1 MHGDIITYDYFGS
14 LYINMTNRCDCHCV
28 FCIRDEDSS
37 ALGGL
42 WLQEEPSREAVL
54 EDILSK
60 DLSQYSEIVFCGYG
74 EPTCRADDMLWL
86 CDQLHAAKRAD
97 LPPIRLNTNGHGSL
111 INHRNIAPELK
122 GRLDAVSVSLNG
134 SNQEEYLRLT
144 RPGSG
149 EKGWDAMLDFVR
161 EAVKYVPRVMVTIVD
176 YDKTPAE
183 IAACRALAEGLGA
196 QFRVRPYG

>member
-1 MHGDIITYDYFGS
+1 MQGDIITYEYFGS

-28 FCIRDEDSS
+28 FCIRDEEDS

-42 WLQEEPSREAVL
+42 WLKEEPTKEAVL
-54 EDILSK
+54 AEILDQ
-60 DLSQYSEIVFCGYG
+60 DLSPYSEIVFCGYG
-74 EPTCRADDMLWL
+74 EPTCRIDDLLWL
-86 CDQLHAAKRAD
+86 CDQLHAAGRGD

-122 GRLDAVSVSLNG
+122 GRLDAVSISLNG
-134 SNQEEYLRLT
+134 SNAEEYVRLT

-149 EKGWDAMLDFVR
+149 EKGWEAMLDFTR
-161 EAVKYVPRVMVTIVD
+161 EAAKYVPHTAMTIVD

-183 IAACRALAEGLGA
+183 IEACRTLAESLGA
-196 QFRVRPYG
+196 SFRVRPYG

>member
-1 MHGDIITYDYFGS
+1 MQGDIITYDYFGS

-97 LPPIRLNTNGHGSL
+97 LPPIRLNTTGHGSL
-111 INHRNIAPELK
+111 INRRNIAPELK